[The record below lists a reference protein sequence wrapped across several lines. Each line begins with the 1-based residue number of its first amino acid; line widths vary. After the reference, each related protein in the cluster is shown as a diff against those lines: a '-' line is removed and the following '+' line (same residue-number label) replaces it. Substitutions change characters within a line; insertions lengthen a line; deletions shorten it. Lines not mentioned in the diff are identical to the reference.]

1 MCMDPAPRSSRTHG
15 FGFRVLGS
23 GVEGV
28 GFRA

>member
-1 MCMDPAPRSSRTHG
+1 MCMDPALRSSRTHG

-28 GFRA
+28 GF